1 MLKKIAL
8 TLCPAIVGSLLFFT
22 APASAHVSVKPV
34 ESAAGSW
41 ETYTMKVPSEK
52 NQPTT
57 KVVLKMP
64 KDVEFQQY
72 EPIPGWKVS
81 TQKHDDKSV
90 SVTWEATGGGIQEG
104 QFQQF
109 TFVAKNPDKAEE
121 AAWDAYQYYKDG
133 SIVEWTG
140 DENADTPHSI
150 TKITSAKQVTDE
162 HGATKTEDDSENAGS
177 SALDITAIVLS
188 AAAIILSVAALV
200 KKKRA

>member
-1 MLKKIAL
+1 MLKKIAF

-22 APASAHVSVKPV
+22 APASAHVTVKPA
-34 ESAAGSW
+34 ESATGSW

-57 KVVLKMP
+57 KIVLKMP

-109 TFVAKNPDKAEE
+109 TFVAKNLIKRRKPL
-121 AAWDAYQYYKDG
+121 G
-133 SIVEWTG
+133 TH
-140 DENADTPHSI
+140 TSI
-150 TKITSAKQVTDE
+150 TKTAALSSGQVTRMRIRLMPSQKLP
-162 HGATKTEDDSENAGS
+162 HP
-177 SALDITAIVLS
+177 
-188 AAAIILSVAALV
+188 
-200 KKKRA
+200 KK